1 MERIKSYRKLMT
13 ENAKNNFVSVLALT
27 DSQYKGFIRFCKK
40 NDTPSGN
47 DRKNHFFV
55 YSGLYGY
62 HLDFIK
68 TTDSGVFVKIKKFFT
83 DRLY

>member
-13 ENAKNNFVSVLALT
+13 ENAREKYTSVLPLT
-27 DSQYKGFIRFCKK
+27 DNQLKGFIRFCKN

-47 DRKNHFFV
+47 DRKTHFFV

-68 TTDSGVFVKIKKFFT
+68 TTGSGAFVKIIKYFCPQ
-83 DRLY
+83 Y

>member
-1 MERIKSYRKLMT
+1 MTRENYKKLMT
-13 ENAKNNFVSVLALT
+13 ENAKCNYTSVIALT
-27 DSQYKGFIRFCKK
+27 EKQYKGFIRFCKK
-40 NDTPSGN
+40 SDTPSGN
-47 DRKNHFFV
+47 DRKKSFFV

-68 TTDSGVFVKIKKFFT
+68 TTRSGLFVKIKKFFT

>member
-1 MERIKSYRKLMT
+1 MARENYRKLMT
-13 ENAKNNFVSVLALT
+13 DNAKCNFISVLALS
-27 DSQYKGFIRFCKK
+27 DNQLKGFIRFCKK

-55 YSGLYGY
+55 YCGLYGY

-68 TTDSGVFVKIKKFFT
+68 TTDSGAFVKIKKFFT

>member
-13 ENAKNNFVSVLALT
+13 DNAKCNYISVLAL
-27 DSQYKGFIRFCKK
+27 SGNQFKGFIRFCKK
-40 NDTPSGN
+40 NDTPAGN
-47 DRKNHFFV
+47 DRKRHFFV

-62 HLDFIK
+62 HLDFIN
-68 TTDSGVFVKIKKFFT
+68 TTDSGAFVKIKKFFT

>member
-1 MERIKSYRKLMT
+1 MARENYRKLMT
-13 ENAKNNFVSVLALT
+13 DNAKCNFVSVLALS
-27 DSQYKGFIRFCKK
+27 DNQLKGFKRFCKR

-47 DRKNHFFV
+47 DRKNHFFI
-55 YSGLYGY
+55 YCGLYGY

-68 TTDSGVFVKIKKFFT
+68 TTDSGAFVKIKKFFT